1 MVLHFGWD
9 PLSMCIAGAEIL
21 QISILAK
28 ASYDPRD
35 RDNSWRCT
43 LHNTN
48 CLLYTLR
55 FILLKT
61 QHQFLTQCTL
71 SVSYKSSLL
80 LTSLLMALKMNHLE
94 LILLNCSGRW
104 TFLFCICCV
113 HYLSFCI
120 CVQICLS
127 PYWDRFVGHSNK
139 VHYRRTTHAPFAGG
153 RSTAGLTNALKHY
166 WGGGGGGL

>member
-1 MVLHFGWD
+1 MMNQESFRFVELLWQLKIVKENWFIVIVWSSVCCMVLHFGWD

-48 CLLYTLR
+48 CMLYTLR
-55 FILLKT
+55 FIWLKT

-120 CVQICLS
+120 CVQICLTGT
-127 PYWDRFVGHSNK
+127 D
-139 VHYRRTTHAPFAGG
+139 
-153 RSTAGLTNALKHY
+153 L
-166 WGGGGGGL
+166 